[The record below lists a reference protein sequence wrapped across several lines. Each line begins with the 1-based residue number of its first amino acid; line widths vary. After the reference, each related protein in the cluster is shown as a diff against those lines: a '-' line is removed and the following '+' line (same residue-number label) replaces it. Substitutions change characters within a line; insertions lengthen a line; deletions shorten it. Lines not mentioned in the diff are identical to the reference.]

1 MIKAVL
7 FDWGDTVMEEL
18 AGMHGPMAEWS
29 RVEAT
34 PGIAPVLAGLRGRV
48 PVGIATNAEESDAPM
63 VRKALARV
71 GLDESFTDVFTARNL
86 GFRKPDARF
95 FLRIAEELGCRPEE
109 CLMVGN
115 AQSTDAGGAADAGLR
130 AIWLM
135 RSPEPLDGHPH
146 FDGVLTD
153 YEQFEPCLAGIE
165 TGSFPTYPA
174 SLDLLRQNHIKP
186 GLFRHVQKVALT
198 AYTLALWLL
207 ENGVE
212 VDPILVHRAALLH
225 DIDKGLTNT
234 DPLRHGQ
241 IGAELVRDAG
251 YPALFEPI
259 YRHQVTTILDQQ
271 TAPQSLTARL
281 VYLADKLVER
291 DTLVGVEAR
300 LRHLAERHPSIRAQM
315 EPCLPL
321 VLALQADIIRQAG
334 LLPEHFLENLARA
347 VNRVDLIDRLD

>member
-18 AGMHGPMAEWS
+18 AGMYGPIAEWR

-34 PGIAPVLAGLRGRV
+34 PGIEPVLAGLRGRV
-48 PVGIATNAEESDAPM
+48 RVGIATNAEESDAPM

-71 GLDESFTDVFTARNL
+71 GLDEYFTDIFTAKNL
-86 GFRKPDARF
+86 GFRKPDVRF
-95 FLRIAEELGCRPEE
+95 FLRIAEELNFRPEE

-115 AQSTDAGGAADAGLR
+115 AQSTDAAGAADAGLR

-135 RSPEPLDGHPH
+135 RSPEPLNGHPR
-146 FDGVLTD
+146 FDGVLTN
-153 YEQFEPCLAGIE
+153 YEHFEGCLAAIE
-165 TGSFPTYPA
+165 AGSTPSCSA
-174 SLDLLRQNHIKP
+174 ALEMLRQYHIKP
-186 GLFRHVQKVALT
+186 GLYRHVQKVALT

-207 ENGVE
+207 ENGVD

-225 DIDKGLTNT
+225 DIDKGLTST

-251 YPALFEPI
+251 YPAIFEPI
-259 YRHQVTTILDQQ
+259 YRHQVMTIFDEQ
-271 TAPQSLTARL
+271 TAPQSLPARL

-300 LRHLAERHPSIRAQM
+300 LRHLAERHPSIRAEM
-315 EPCLPL
+315 VPCLPF
-321 VLALQADIIRQAG
+321 VLALQADIVRQTG
-334 LLPEHFLENLARA
+334 LSSDHFLENLAR
-347 VNRVDLIDRLD
+347 VVDRVDLDQSL